1 MRRPWLAVTLTL
13 SSWALSRC
21 DGVEPAAVL
30 ANATGEL
37 PLDAA
42 ANATG
47 ELPPDIA
54 DVASVDAST
63 AATEEVA
70 DTMTD
75 TVAEAGRPGVGSGEG
90 AGESG
95 SDGSGASGGGST
107 SGESSSRKTR
117 KKLGTATAP
126 LLLTGLGAAACCGVL
141 PGSRRLRNAKR
152 RYDAERGYYSM
163 EYHNGAPR
171 RHEPV

>member
-1 MRRPWLAVTLTL
+1 M
-13 SSWALSRC
+13 ALSPRRC
-21 DGVEPAAVL
+21 
-30 ANATGEL
+30 ANATGGSRL
-37 PLDAA
+37 TPLRTD
-42 ANATG
+42 G

-107 SGESSSRKTR
+107 SSESSSSKTR

-152 RYDAERGYYSM
+152 GRRRARCRYSM
-163 EYHNGAPR
+163 EYHNER
-171 RHEPV
+171 REGTNRA